1 MGDAPA
7 KPDVPHVVIVGGG
20 FAGLNAAKGLAR
32 APVRVTLVDRRNH
45 HVFQPLLYQ
54 VATAALSPA
63 EIAAPIRGVLGRQR
77 NLRAVLAEATRIDTN
92 HRTLVLQDGELR
104 YDVLVLAAGATHSYF
119 GHESWSSDAPGLKTL
134 EDALEIRKRFLLAF
148 ERAECEADEAARAA
162 WLTFVIVGAGPTGV
176 EMAGAMM
183 EIALRTIPR
192 DFRVADTTQT
202 RVVLVEAQDR
212 VLAGGFPPPLST
224 RAERDLQT
232 MGVDVRVRTRVTSID
247 SHGVVMER
255 DGQSE
260 RLEARNVIWAA
271 GVRASSLGESLGVEL
286 DRAGR
291 VVVGPDLAIPGHP
304 EVFVIGD
311 QALVKDARSGGFVP
325 GMAPGAMQMGTY
337 VARLIA
343 SESEALAKGGP
354 AALDSARR
362 TRTAFAYKDKGT
374 LATIGRAKAVA
385 HVFGRNFGG
394 LLAWLLWAGLHIVYL
409 ISFRAKAIV
418 LLNWI
423 WAYMFFRRGARLIT
437 GERREPVARASSPPT
452 A

>member
-1 MGDAPA
+1 M
-7 KPDVPHVVIVGGG
+7 VIVGGG
-20 FAGLNAAKGLAR
+20 FAGLKAAKGLAR

-77 NLRAVLAEATRIDTN
+77 NLRVLLAEATRVDPAR
-92 HRTLVLQDGELR
+92 RTLVLQDGELG

-119 GHESWSSDAPGLKTL
+119 GHEAWANDAPGLKTL

-148 ERAECEADEAARAA
+148 EHAEREADEAARAA

-192 DFRVADTTQT
+192 DFRVADTTKT

-212 VLAGGFPPPLST
+212 VLAGGFPPSLSV
-224 RAERDLQT
+224 RAERDLRA
-232 MGVDVRVRTRVTSID
+232 MGVNVRLNTRVTEID
-247 SHGVVMER
+247 SRGVVMER
-255 DGQSE
+255 DGDAE

-271 GVRASSLGESLGVEL
+271 GVRASSLGASLGVEL

-291 VVVGPDLAIPGHP
+291 VVVGPDLSIPGHL

-311 QALVKDARSGGFVP
+311 QALVKDAHSGGVVP
-325 GMAPGAMQMGTY
+325 GMAPGAMQMGTH

-343 SESEALAKGGP
+343 QEAEALARGGP
-354 AALDSARR
+354 AALEAARAAR
-362 TRTAFAYKDKGT
+362 AAFVYKDKGT

-385 HVFGRNFGG
+385 HVFGRDFGG
-394 LLAWLLWAGLHIVYL
+394 LFAWLLWAGLHIVYL

-423 WAYMFFRRGARLIT
+423 WAYAFFRRGARLIT
-437 GERREPVARASSPPT
+437 GDRRDTSVR
-452 A
+452 